1 MGDKGIDMRP
11 TKTSGMQIMQREDR
25 HASHS
30 QADLRYIINV
40 HTQDKREYDD
50 QMDSD
55 TKTTRSKMIK
65 IIYQQ
70 VDQHVESN
78 DVQ

>member
-1 MGDKGIDMRP
+1 
-11 TKTSGMQIMQREDR
+11 MQKEGS
-25 HASHS
+25 HATHS

-40 HTQDKREYDD
+40 HTQDKREYDNK
-50 QMDSD
+50 MDSD
-55 TKTTRSKMIK
+55 TKTTRSRMIK

-70 VDQHVESN
+70 ENQHVESN

>member
-1 MGDKGIDMRP
+1 MCGPHGQAARNH
-11 TKTSGMQIMQREDR
+11 TKESS
-25 HASHS
+25 HATHN
-30 QADLRYIINV
+30 QTNLKYIINA
-40 HTQDKREYDD
+40 HTQDKREYDN

-55 TKTTRSKMIK
+55 TKTTRSRMIK

-70 VDQHVESN
+70 ENQHVESN

>member
-1 MGDKGIDMRP
+1 MCDPHIQAARN
-11 TKTSGMQIMQREDR
+11 
-25 HASHS
+25 HAKESSHATHN
-30 QADLRYIINV
+30 QTNLRYIINV
-40 HTQDKREYDD
+40 HTQDKREYDN

-65 IIYQQ
+65 IIYRQ